1 MAHRVENQPP
11 PLADYNLWQ
20 SHPALR
26 EAVQREDADWAIPE
40 LDAYGARIGTARMQ
54 ELAALA
60 NRYPPE
66 LHTHDRYGH
75 RVDRVDFHPAW
86 HELMAAGVGAGLHS
100 SSWSNP
106 RPGAHVAR
114 AAAFLLHAEVE
125 NGTLCPLSMT
135 HGSAGAF
142 AQAPDLAARWLPLIY
157 SRDYDPA
164 FAPVTGKRSALVG
177 MGMTEKQ
184 GGSDVRANT
193 TVATAAGDG
202 TWRLHGHKWFTSAPM
217 CDAFFVTART
227 AGDDRGIS
235 CFFMPRFLP
244 DGSRNDIRI
253 QRLKDKLGNKSN
265 ASSELEFEGTVAW
278 LVGEPGR
285 GIPTILQM
293 GVFTRLDCALGSA
306 GIMHQC
312 VAQAVHHARHRRAFG
327 RLLVEQLL
335 MRNLLADL
343 ALEVEAA
350 VTLVMRLARAYDR
363 MEDPA
368 ETEFRR
374 VMTAVCKYWVCRRG
388 PPLAFEAM
396 EALGGNGYVEE
407 APLARFYR
415 ELPVNSIWEGSG
427 NVMCLDVL
435 RAFGRSPATA
445 EAIAAELAFARGA
458 NAIYD
463 RCCDRLAQRLLVPAD
478 PATSAQ
484 TEGQA
489 RALVAELALAM
500 SASLLLRHSPDIGDL
515 FCRARLDGSPASG
528 LAFGALPDHP
538 AIGRLIDRL
547 EPVHGDA
554 APDVG

>member
-11 PLADYNLWQ
+11 PPADHNLWQ
-20 SHPALR
+20 AHPALR
-26 EAVQREDADWAIPE
+26 EAVQREGADWAVPE

-54 ELAALA
+54 ELAAIA
-60 NRYPPE
+60 NRCPPE
-66 LHTHDRYGH
+66 LRTHDRFGH
-75 RVDRVDFHPAW
+75 RIDRVDFHPAW
-86 HELMAAGVGAGLHS
+86 HELMTAGVAAGLHS
-100 SSWSNP
+100 SAWSN
-106 RPGAHVAR
+106 RKPGAHVAR

-135 HGSAGAF
+135 HGSVGAF
-142 AQAPDLAARWLPLIY
+142 AQAPELAAEWLPRIY
-157 SRDYDPA
+157 SREYDPA
-164 FAPVTGKRSALVG
+164 FGPATGKRGVLIG

-193 TVATAAGDG
+193 TVATPAGDG
-202 TWRLHGHKWFTSAPM
+202 SWRLHGHKWFTSAPM

-244 DGSRNDIRI
+244 DGTRNDIRI

-265 ASSELEFEGTVAW
+265 ASSELEFEGTTAW
-278 LVGEPGR
+278 LVGEAGR

-312 VAQAVHHARHRRAFG
+312 VAQAAHHARHRRAFG
-327 RLLVEQLL
+327 RLLVEQPL

-350 VTLVMRLARAYDR
+350 VALVLRLARAYDR
-363 MEDPA
+363 MDDPA

-374 VMTAVCKYWVCRRG
+374 VMTAACKYWICRRG
-388 PPLAFEAM
+388 PALAFEAM

-445 EAIAAELAFARGA
+445 EVIAAELALARGA
-458 NAIYD
+458 HAAYD
-463 RCCDRLAQRLLVPAD
+463 SCCDRLASRLLVRRD
-478 PATSAQ
+478 PAASGE

-489 RALVAELALAM
+489 RVLVAELALAM
-500 SASLLLRHSPDIGDL
+500 SACLLLRHAPDIGDL
-515 FCRARLDGSPASG
+515 FCRARLAGTPGSG
-528 LAFGALPDHP
+528 LAFGTLPDHP
-538 AIGRLIDRL
+538 AVARLIDRL
-547 EPVHGDA
+547 EPVH
-554 APDVG
+554 AP

>member
-1 MAHRVENQPP
+1 MSHRVENQPP

-20 SHPALR
+20 AHPALR
-26 EAVQREDADWAIPE
+26 EAVQREGAGWADGE
-40 LDAYGARIGTARMQ
+40 LDAYGARLGTGRMQ
-54 ELAALA
+54 ELAAAA

-66 LHTHDRYGH
+66 LRTHDRFGH
-75 RVDRVDFHPAW
+75 RIDRVDFHPAW
-86 HELMAAGVGAGLHS
+86 HELMTAGVAAGLHC
-100 SSWSNP
+100 SSWSAP

-114 AAAFLLHAEVE
+114 AAAFLMHAEVE

-135 HGSAGAF
+135 HGSVGAF
-142 AQAPDLAARWLPLIY
+142 GQSPELAAEWLPRIY

-164 FAPVTGKRSALVG
+164 FAPASGKRGALVG

-193 TVATAAGDG
+193 TVATPAGDG

-227 AGDDRGIS
+227 EGDDRGVS

-278 LVGEPGR
+278 LVGEAGR

-312 VAQAVHHARHRRAFG
+312 VAQAVHHARHRSAFG
-327 RLLVEQLL
+327 RPLVAQPL

-350 VTLVMRLARAYDR
+350 VALALRLARAYDGSD
-363 MEDPA
+363 DPA

-374 VMTAVCKYWVCRRG
+374 VMTAACKYWICRRG

-445 EAIAAELAFARGA
+445 EAIAAELALARGA
-458 NAIYD
+458 HPAYD
-463 RCCDRLAQRLLVPAD
+463 ACCKRLAKRLAARPAAGGQE
-478 PATSAQ
+478 ATEA
-484 TEGQA
+484 GA
-489 RALVAELALAM
+489 RHFVGELALAM
-500 SASLLLRHSPDIGDL
+500 SAALLLRHQPEIGEL
-515 FCRARLDGSPASG
+515 FCQARLGGTAGSG
-528 LAFGALPDHP
+528 LAFGTLPDHP
-538 AIGRLIDRL
+538 AIGRLIDRA
-547 EPVHGDA
+547 V
-554 APDVG
+554 PDVG